1 MDVKDVSGIEE
12 FSAFFQQLQVTA
24 EQARSRKGQIP
35 HDHPSPGML
44 VGQFNMERM
53 RAIAMS
59 AMDTGKLNIKTSQVP
74 SAYLPCSR
82 TANELQP
89 LSISKMRLEEHH
101 RGKYVIVRTMT
112 SPRKINVVM
121 TIVEDEEGT
130 AALLQLYNQPEESAV
145 DIDDLLPQHSVCLIK
160 EPFFKVATD
169 GKYSLR
175 VDHVGDFCLLSG
187 NDGLIPSRW
196 RSMPHF
202 APDSEKIRLR
212 GNTAVGQK
220 KWGRAEKLYTEALAA
235 ATTTEQE
242 RAALLNRSLANLRLQ
257 RPEKALLDAIH
268 AGSNDPPSEKGLFRE
283 AKAYYALEQFDLCAG
298 KLQQVLALNPS
309 NKDAEMDLERTG
321 RRIIEQVTGGFK
333 WKHMHKQSKAT
344 PPMIDCATYSSP
356 VEVRDSPGRGRG
368 LFTTKAV
375 KAGDLL
381 LCEKAFSYIYADHSD
396 AFSRRNVKILMNLDS
411 KKMTMGGQ
419 ATLISTVIQKLYHN
433 PEAALRFMGL
443 HHGDYKGV
451 ELPQGGQLVVDT
463 FLVERIISLN
473 CFGAPR
479 TTLDSTMN
487 KANQAQEDHSH
498 TTCGV
503 WTIASFINHSCLG
516 NCYRSFIGDMMI
528 VRACSDLDAGT
539 ELLFSYKLPK
549 EGADYQATQDD
560 LKHWSFICRCGLCE
574 EKKATSKLT
583 FQRRQGLVRDLKK
596 SMRACRTPAHENKVL
611 RLLSQVESTYPGGK
625 EAPHL
630 ETWEIYL
637 ALGQKRTDR
646 RKLTE
651 GLELIIKGLEAL
663 GFEIVAFPRG
673 KASGKPTLEIK
684 SWGQV
689 NKCLVSA
696 FLSMFHAYKVLA
708 PELCEAAK
716 GYAETVYAITFGEKD
731 TIGTLFKEF
740 K

>member
-1 MDVKDVSGIEE
+1 MDIKDVSEIEE

-24 EQARSRKGQIP
+24 EQARSRKGQVP
-35 HDHPSPGML
+35 RDHPPPDML
-44 VGQFNMERM
+44 ADQFNMERM

-59 AMDTGKLNIKTSQVP
+59 ATNTGTLNIKTSQMP

-82 TANELQP
+82 AANELQP

-112 SPRKINVVM
+112 WPRKINVVM
-121 TIVEDEEGT
+121 AIVKDEEGT

-145 DIDDLLPQHSVCLIK
+145 DIEDLLPQHSVCLIK

-175 VDHVGDFCLLSG
+175 VDHVGDFCLLYG
-187 NDGLIPSRW
+187 NDERVPSRW
-196 RSMPHF
+196 RSVPQF
-202 APDSEKIRLR
+202 APDSERIRLR

-235 ATTTEQE
+235 AMTPEQE

-268 AGSNDPPSEKGLFRE
+268 ARSNDTPSEKGLFRE
-283 AKAYYALEQFDLCAG
+283 AKAYYALQQFDLCAG
-298 KLQQVLALNPS
+298 KLQQVLSLNPS
-309 NKDAEMDLERTG
+309 NKDAQTDLERTG
-321 RRIIEQVTGGFK
+321 RRIIEQVTGDFK
-333 WKHMHKQSKAT
+333 WKHMYKQSMAT
-344 PPMIDCATYSSP
+344 PPIIDCATYSSP

-381 LCEKAFSYIYADHSD
+381 LCEKAFSYIYADHNDPS
-396 AFSRRNVKILMNLDS
+396 SRGNIKILMNLDS
-411 KKMTMGGQ
+411 KTMTMGGQ
-419 ATLISTVIQKLYHN
+419 AALISTVVQKLYHN
-433 PEAALRFMGL
+433 PEAALRFMNL

-479 TTLDSTMN
+479 TTLESIGN
-487 KANQAQEDHSH
+487 KENQTQEDHSH
-498 TTCGV
+498 TTCGI
-503 WTIASFINHSCLG
+503 WTKASLINHSCLG

-528 VRACSDLDAGT
+528 VRACRDLDAGT

-560 LKHWSFICRCGLCE
+560 LKHWGFVCRCGLCE
-574 EKKATSKLT
+574 EKKATSKQT
-583 FQRRQGLVRDLKK
+583 FQKRRGLVRDLKN

-611 RLLSQVESTYPGGK
+611 KLLSQVEGTYPGGK
-625 EAPHL
+625 GTLRL

-637 ALGQKRTDR
+637 ALGQKRADR
-646 RKLTE
+646 GKPTE
-651 GLELIIKGLEAL
+651 GLDMIIKGLEAL
-663 GFEIVAFPRG
+663 GFEIVAFPPG
-673 KASGKPTLEIK
+673 KTSGKPTLEIK
-684 SWGQV
+684 SWGQA
-689 NKCLVSA
+689 NEYLVSV

-716 GYAETVYAITFGEKD
+716 GYAETVYAITHGEKD
-731 TIGTLFKEF
+731 TIGALFKEF

>member
-202 APDSEKIRLR
+202 VPDSEKIRLR

-321 RRIIEQVTGGFK
+321 RRIIEQ
-333 WKHMHKQSKAT
+333 
-344 PPMIDCATYSSP
+344 
-356 VEVRDSPGRGRG
+356 
-368 LFTTKAV
+368 
-375 KAGDLL
+375 
-381 LCEKAFSYIYADHSD
+381 
-396 AFSRRNVKILMNLDS
+396 
-411 KKMTMGGQ
+411 
-419 ATLISTVIQKLYHN
+419 
-433 PEAALRFMGL
+433 
-443 HHGDYKGV
+443 
-451 ELPQGGQLVVDT
+451 
-463 FLVERIISLN
+463 
-473 CFGAPR
+473 
-479 TTLDSTMN
+479 
-487 KANQAQEDHSH
+487 ANQAQEDHSH

-625 EAPHL
+625 ETPHL

-689 NKCLVSA
+689 NECLVSA